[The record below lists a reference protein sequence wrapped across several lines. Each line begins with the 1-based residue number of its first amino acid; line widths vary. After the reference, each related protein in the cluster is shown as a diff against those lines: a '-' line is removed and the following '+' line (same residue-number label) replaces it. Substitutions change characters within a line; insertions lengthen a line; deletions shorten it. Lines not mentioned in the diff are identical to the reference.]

1 MNNKGNE
8 YAEALFLLACET
20 KNEDEILG
28 ALDLL
33 KDVLNENTEY
43 IDFLSTPSIP
53 LGERLD
59 AISEA
64 FEKTMPEYVVSFIK
78 LLCEKGHIDSI
89 FECIGEYKELY
100 DNSKKVMTAKV
111 TSATEL
117 TEEEKNALYEK
128 LKKISQ
134 KEIVIDYHLDKDI
147 LGGMII
153 EMDGKVID
161 ASVKS
166 RLKEVKDVISR

>member
-1 MNNKGNE
+1 MNSQVNE

-20 KNEDEILG
+20 KNEDEVLN
-28 ALDLL
+28 ALELL

-43 IDFLSTPSIP
+43 IDFLLTPSIP

-59 AISEA
+59 AIDEA

-100 DNSKKVMTAKV
+100 DNARKVMTAKV

-117 TEEEKNALYEK
+117 TGEEKNALYVSMLSLFYK
-128 LKKISQ
+128 FSKQ
-134 KEIVIDYHLDKDI
+134 FFCHDN
-147 LGGMII
+147 LGPLSGC
-153 EMDGKVID
+153 
-161 ASVKS
+161 
-166 RLKEVKDVISR
+166 

>member
-1 MNNKGNE
+1 
-8 YAEALFLLACET
+8 
-20 KNEDEILG
+20 
-28 ALDLL
+28 
-33 KDVLNENTEY
+33 
-43 IDFLSTPSIP
+43 
-53 LGERLD
+53 
-59 AISEA
+59 
-64 FEKTMPEYVVSFIK
+64 
-78 LLCEKGHIDSI
+78 
-89 FECIGEYKELY
+89 
-100 DNSKKVMTAKV
+100 MTAKV

-128 LKKISQ
+128 LKKMSQ

>member
-1 MNNKGNE
+1 MNNTGNE
-8 YAEALFLLACET
+8 YAQALFLLACEI
-20 KNEDEILG
+20 KNEDEILN
-28 ALDLL
+28 ALELL

-78 LLCEKGHIDSI
+78 LLCEKGHVDSI
-89 FECIGEYKELY
+89 FECIGEYKALY
-100 DNSKKVMTAKV
+100 DNARKVMIAKV
-111 TSATEL
+111 TSAAEL
-117 TEEEKNALYEK
+117 TEEEKKALYEK
-128 LKKISQ
+128 LKKMSQ